1 MTRAWHVAWR
11 SLGRNRR
18 RNLATALAIALGYA
32 GLVLIGGYVVRIERF
47 LRTNAVYLAPSGHV
61 AIYREGGL
69 TRAAA
74 RPSRYSLTP
83 AQQAVISTVLD
94 GDPRVEFSGR
104 YLRGQG
110 LAGNGCR
117 TLPFVA
123 TGMEPGVEARVLAH
137 PAVRRDA
144 ADFVTPLRGR
154 LVSQAPDVE
163 GAVGLSAGLAR
174 LLGKARVH
182 DETNGAGAIVMPAC
196 EDPGAAAQIAA
207 DANVQLA
214 GLTFSGSL
222 GAVDGEVVNV
232 FHTPSI
238 DTEDQTVVTS
248 LALLQRLYDTE
259 DVTFVA
265 AFLHDARDTP
275 AVSADL
281 RRALAARGVPAEVFT
296 YLDYDVNPYY
306 VGTMRFLRS
315 LVAVIGVL
323 VIAVVVLG
331 VVNAATL
338 TVYERTREL
347 GTFRAL
353 GYTRRQL
360 STLYLREV
368 LLLSLVATGAGLA
381 FAFVTAAAVNAADIR
396 FTPPGV
402 PGSIRL
408 TVTPNL
414 SLAGAAAIAMLP
426 LSLLATWVVVR
437 RRLRE
442 RVADL
447 LTATTA

>member
-18 RNLATALAIALGYA
+18 RNLATALAIMLGYA
-32 GLVLIGGYVVRIERF
+32 GLVLIGGYVIRIERF
-47 LRTNAVYLAPSGHV
+47 LRINSVYLGPSGHV
-61 AIYREGGL
+61 VVYREGGL
-69 TRAAA
+69 ERVGS
-74 RPSRYSLTP
+74 RPARYSLTP
-83 AQQAVISTVLD
+83 AHQAAIAGVLGAD
-94 GDPRVEFSGR
+94 ARVEFFGR

-123 TGMEPGVEARVLAH
+123 TGTEPEVEARVLAH
-137 PAVRRDA
+137 PVVQREAREFA
-144 ADFVTPLRGR
+144 TPLRGR
-154 LVSQAPDVE
+154 LVSQAPEVP
-163 GAVGLSAGLAR
+163 GAVGLSAGLAD
-174 LLGKARVH
+174 LLVKPKVH
-182 DETNGAGAIVMPAC
+182 DEIGRVETVVIPQCDSPEAR
-196 EDPGAAAQIAA
+196 AQIAS

-214 GLTFSGSL
+214 GLTFDGSL

-248 LALLQRLYDTE
+248 LALLQDLYDTG

-265 AFLHDARDTP
+265 AFLRRADEAP
-275 AVSADL
+275 AVAADL
-281 RRALAARGVPAEVFT
+281 RAALAARGVPAEVFT
-296 YLDYDVNPYY
+296 FQDYDVNPYY
-306 VGTMRFLRS
+306 VGTMQFLGS
-315 LVAVIGVL
+315 LVSVIAVL
-323 VIAVVVLG
+323 VVSVVVLG

-353 GYTRRQL
+353 GYTRRQVSAL
-360 STLYLREV
+360 FVREG
-368 LLLSLVATGAGLA
+368 LLLSIAAMAAGLVLA
-381 FAFVTAAAVNAADIR
+381 FGAAALVNAANVR
-396 FTPPGV
+396 FSPPGV
-402 PGSIRL
+402 PGTVQL

-414 SLAGAAAIAMLP
+414 TLAAAVAAGMLP
-426 LSLLATWVVVR
+426 LSLLATWLVVR
-437 RRLRE
+437 RRVRE

>member
-1 MTRAWHVAWR
+1 VSGSWRVAWR
-11 SLGRNRR
+11 SLQRNRR
-18 RNLATALAIALGYA
+18 RNLATGLAILLGYT

-47 LRTNAVYLAPSGHV
+47 LRTNSVYLGPSGHV
-61 AIYREGGL
+61 AVYREGGL
-69 TRAAA
+69 ERSSA
-74 RPSRYSLTP
+74 RPARYSLTP
-83 AQQAVISTVLD
+83 EHQRVVAELLGAD
-94 GDPRVEFSGR
+94 ARVEFFGR

-123 TGMEPGVEARVLAH
+123 TGFEPGVEAKVSSHPEVLRH
-137 PAVRRDA
+137 A
-144 ADFVTPLRGR
+144 ADFVKPLSGR
-154 LVSQAPDVE
+154 LVSQSTDVE

-174 LLGKARVH
+174 LLGKPKVH
-182 DETNGAGAIVMPAC
+182 DELPAEVEIVIPSCGTPEAVS
-196 EDPGAAAQIAA
+196 QIAS

-214 GLTFSGSL
+214 AMTFDSSL
-222 GAVDGEVVNV
+222 GAVDGEIVSV

-248 LALLQRLYDTE
+248 LTLLQQLYATE
-259 DVTFVA
+259 DVTFFA
-265 AFLHDARDTP
+265 AFLHDANEAERV
-275 AVSADL
+275 AADL
-281 RRALAARGVPAEVFT
+281 RARLAARGVPAGVYT

-306 VGTMRFLRS
+306 VGTMTFLQS
-315 LVAVIGVL
+315 LVSF
-323 VIAVVVLG
+323 IAILIVGVVVLG

-360 STLYLREV
+360 ARLLVQEV
-368 LLLSLVATGAGLA
+368 TLLSVIALLAGLVLA
-381 FAFVTAAAVNAADIR
+381 FSIAWAVNAANIR
-396 FTPPGV
+396 FSPPGV
-402 PGSIRL
+402 PGSVRL
-408 TVTPNL
+408 EITPNL
-414 SLAGAAAIAMLP
+414 AVATIVAVAMLP
-426 LSLLATWVVVR
+426 LSLLATWLVAR
-437 RRLRE
+437 RRVRE

>member
-18 RNLATALAIALGYA
+18 RNLATALAIMLGFA
-32 GLVLIGGYVVRIERF
+32 GLVLIGGYVLRIERF
-47 LRTNAVYLAPSGHV
+47 LRTNSVYLGPSGHV
-61 AIYREGGL
+61 VVYREGGL
-69 TRAAA
+69 ERAAS

-83 AQQAVISTVLD
+83 AHQAAIAETLRA
-94 GDPRVEFSGR
+94 DPRVEFIGR

-123 TGMEPGVEARVLAH
+123 TGMEPGVEARVLSH
-137 PAVRRDA
+137 PAVLRDA
-144 ADFVTPLRGR
+144 ADFVKPLRGR
-154 LVSQAPDVE
+154 LVSQAPEVE

-174 LLGKARVH
+174 LLEKPRVH
-182 DETNGAGAIVMPAC
+182 DEVGPLATLVVPVCGSP
-196 EDPGAAAQIAA
+196 EAASQIAS

-214 GLTFSGSL
+214 GLTFAGSL
-222 GAVDGEVVNV
+222 GAVDGEVVSI

-265 AFLHDARDTP
+265 AFLHEARDATSV
-275 AVSADL
+275 AADL
-281 RRALAARGVPAEVFT
+281 RRTLAARGVPAEVFT

-306 VGTMRFLRS
+306 VGTMQFLSS

-353 GYTRRQL
+353 GYTRRQV
-360 STLYLREV
+360 SALYVREV
-368 LLLSLVATGAGLA
+368 LLLTLVAMGAGLVIA
-381 FAFVTAAAVNAADIR
+381 FAAAAAVNAADIR
-396 FTPPGV
+396 FSPPGV

-414 SLAGAAAIAMLP
+414 SLAGVVAVAMLP
-426 LSLLATWVVVR
+426 LSVLATWVVVR